1 VYLVIPRSMGK
12 IEKYVSPK
20 LTDYFIHEVR
30 KYVSIDTMKKGEK
43 KSQTPLR
50 VPLPVLY
57 PIYLFISA
65 GKMTSDE
72 IKL

>member
-30 KYVSIDTMKKGEK
+30 KYVSPKLREYLKYSLNLGEAYF
-43 KSQTPLR
+43 L
-50 VPLPVLY
+50 
-57 PIYLFISA
+57 
-65 GKMTSDE
+65 TSW
-72 IKL
+72 IK